1 MSDHH
6 VGIELSLDVDG
17 HLRPVRCRVEEGAS
31 VVTHAVVE
39 VAAEG
44 DVDLDAGLGAEA
56 TLTITMG
63 GASAR
68 RFTLVLGSA
77 EFSRVDEGTLRYELH
92 LFAHPHL
99 LAHTRDTRKYQGMSA
114 KDIVEAVLSEHGI
127 PHAFHLSREPKKR
140 DYTVQYGES
149 DLDFVSRL
157 LEFEGIYFTF
167 DEGGTMLLEDRSSA
181 AEPLEGTSSFSLL
194 DAAGSL
200 SKGET
205 GIFAFSKVSRARPGR
220 VTLND
225 WSWKTPEK
233 KLLASKEAD
242 RQQVLEVY
250 EFPAGYREQG
260 DGEVLAQLRLEA
272 HRAQASFVEGSSN
285 VAGFAPGRSF
295 SFGDNGGAMFEGDY
309 FLAAVTHEA
318 HDVGFLR
325 TGEAEGDDAPYK
337 NEFRAVPLAK
347 PFRPEVKTK
356 RPTIPGCHTAMVRGP
371 AGEEI
376 HTDQFGRMKA
386 QFHWDREAKGNDE
399 DSRWI
404 RPLQETATSMNLA
417 RVGWEMS
424 VAYVDGD
431 PDRPV
436 AYARNINGTMP
447 PAYGQPSNK
456 NLMTVKTPSSPA
468 TGGYNEIKLDD
479 SAGSQLFYW
488 RAEKDY
494 QAEVKNDKRETIGND
509 ETREVD
515 NDLSHTVGRDQLITI
530 GHDSK
535 ETIEKDRSLTIHQ
548 KRTKTIAGSETVH
561 VKEDLT
567 VNTAMNET
575 ETVGGLR
582 FTFAGGFHMPD
593 YVGRAKEIAKGLI
606 PDPKKA
612 VTDALTGAK
621 DAALGKAK
629 EGAMDA
635 AKKAYEKDGGLG
647 GAMKDPG
654 GMLGDVASGAGSAAL
669 DGALS
674 GAKESLTNS
683 LKSLVPDP
691 TAIASKLTGGLS
703 DGITFDKLADEFL
716 VGSITRTATDKMS
729 RTVGGAFISAG
740 ISDIKTTAAKA
751 YAETVGGLK
760 LTLSV
765 TDVIGQ
771 NVGGYMALTVGGAII
786 RTAEKDITVSADTTK
801 VTVGGLLG
809 LTSTTQVHLKSKQIA
824 ITGLTELDL
833 SVKGAGLVLDGA
845 GVRLKGAVQV
855 KTGTEVVVTGK
866 NNYLA

>member
-44 DVDLDAGLGAEA
+44 DVDFDAGLGAEA
-56 TLTITMG
+56 SLTITLG
-63 GASAR
+63 GATAR
-68 RFTLVLGSA
+68 RFTLLLGSA

-92 LFAHPHL
+92 LHAHPHL

-114 KDIVEAVLSEHGI
+114 KDVVDAVLSEHGI
-127 PHAFHLSREPKKR
+127 AHAWNLTREPKKR

-167 DEGGTMLLEDRSSA
+167 DEGGTMLLYDRSSA
-181 AEPLEGTSSFSLL
+181 AEPVEGRSSFPLH

-205 GIFAFSKVSRARPGR
+205 GVFAFHKVARARPGR

-250 EFPAGYREQG
+250 EFPAGYREQA

-272 HRAQASFVEGSSN
+272 HRTQASFVEGASN
-285 VAGFAPGRSF
+285 VPAFAPGRSF
-295 SFGDNGGAMFEGDY
+295 SFEGPSFEGDY

-325 TGEAEGDDAPYK
+325 TGQAEADDAPYR
-337 NEFRAVPLAK
+337 NDFRAVPLAQA
-347 PFRPEVKTK
+347 FRPEVKTP
-356 RPTIPGCHTAMVRGP
+356 RPTIGGAHTAMVRGP

-376 HTDQFGRMKA
+376 HTDRFGRMKA
-386 QFHWDREAKGNDE
+386 QFHWDREAKSNDE

-404 RPLQETATSMNLA
+404 RVLQETATSMNLA

-424 VAYVDGD
+424 VAYIDGD

-436 AYARNINGTMP
+436 GYARNINGVMP

-468 TGGYNEIKLDD
+468 TGGFNEIKLDD

-494 QAEVKNDKRETIGND
+494 QAEVKNDKRETVGND
-509 ETREVD
+509 ETREID
-515 NDLSHTVGRDQLITI
+515 NDLSHTVGRDQFIAI

-535 ETIEKDRSLTIHQ
+535 ETIEKDRSLVVHQ

-561 VKEDLT
+561 VKDDLT
-567 VNTAMNET
+567 VNTVKDET

-612 VTDALTGAK
+612 ATEALTNAK
-621 DAALGKAK
+621 DAAI
-629 EGAMDA
+629 EGAKKGATDA
-635 AKKAYEKDGGLG
+635 AKKAWEKDGGLD

-654 GMLGDVASGAGSAAL
+654 GMIGDVASGAGSAAM
-669 DGALS
+669 DGAIA
-674 GAKESLTNS
+674 GAKESLT
-683 LKSLVPDP
+683 KSLDSLIPDP
-691 TAIASKLTGGLS
+691 KAIASKLTGGLS
-703 DGITFDKLADEFL
+703 EGITFDKLADEFL

-740 ISDIKTTAAKA
+740 LNDIKTTAAML

-771 NVGGYMALTVGGAII
+771 SCDGYMALTVGGAVM
-786 RTAEKDITVSADTTK
+786 RTAVKDITFSADTTK
-801 VTVGGLLG
+801 VTVGGMLG
-809 LTSTTQVHLKSKQIA
+809 LTSTTQVHVKSKTISL
-824 ITGLTELDL
+824 TGLTSLDF
-833 SVKGAGLVLDGA
+833 SVKGAGLVLDAA
-845 GVRLKGAVQV
+845 GVHMTGAVQV